1 MYKSVYVKTLGCFAR
16 GIDCNEFIFTD
27 VEIEDTSNYLILYSK
42 DGTLAFKCRIDDID
56 RFAKMEN

>member
-16 GIDCNEFIFTD
+16 GIDCI
-27 VEIEDTSNYLILYSK
+27 EIEDTSNYLTLYSK